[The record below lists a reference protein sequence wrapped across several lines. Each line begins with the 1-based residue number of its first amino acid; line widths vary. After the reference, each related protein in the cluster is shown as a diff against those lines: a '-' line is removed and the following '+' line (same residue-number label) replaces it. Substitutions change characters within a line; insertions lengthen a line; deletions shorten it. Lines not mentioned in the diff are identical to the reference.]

1 MYALI
6 ETGNVLTISTKSVPL
21 GKKKGEK
28 AASPCQFWTDK
39 LTRNRILFFVLNTF
53 AAN

>member
-21 GKKKGEK
+21 GGREEK
-28 AASPCQFWTDK
+28 SSVAMSILDRQTDQK
-39 LTRNRILFFVLNTF
+39 QNTFFCLNTF